1 MGYEQSVLRR
11 ATARLEAQ
19 RKAREEAQER
29 LRSEIYAKLPRV
41 AAIDR
46 ELRRTITQ
54 IIAASLRDGSDPVP
68 AIGVIR
74 DKNLSLQAEKAAL
87 LTEHGYPAD
96 ALDDKPACPK
106 CSDTGWVGA
115 NMCACLKALCTE
127 EQIRELS
134 KLLDLGEQSFDSFSL
149 DYYSPL
155 PWPGESLSPREN
167 MEFIF
172 DVCSSYA
179 RKFGRFYFRNLFL
192 TGAPGLGKTFLSA
205 CIARTVSESGFSVVY
220 DTAAHVFEQFEAQK
234 FSREEDEE
242 ISADVERV
250 LQCDLLILDDLGT
263 EMVTAFV
270 QSALYRIVNTR
281 LMEKKSTILNTNLT
295 PGELGRRYS
304 PQIASRIEGE
314 YQILPFLGEDIRKL
328 KRRRERP

>member
-1 MGYEQSVLRR
+1 MAYDGRIMRRALQRFEEDRTARQEAFARRREQVFARRPRLRQIEQELGQTMSRIISGALRR
-11 ATARLEAQ
+11 GTD
-19 RKAREEAQER
+19 
-29 LRSEIYAKLPRV
+29 PRP
-41 AAIDR
+41 AI
-46 ELRRTITQ
+46 ET
-54 IIAASLRDGSDPVP
+54 LRDE
-68 AIGVIR
+68 
-74 DKNLSLQAEKAAL
+74 NLSLHREKRESL
-87 LTEHGYPAD
+87 SELGLPEDY
-96 ALDDKPACPK
+96 LEEKPACAL
-106 CSDTGWVGA
+106 CGDTGYRGGEV
-115 NMCACLKALCTE
+115 CLCLRRYYAR
-127 EQIRELS
+127 EQQKELS
-134 KLLDLGEQSFDSFSL
+134 RMLDLGSQSFDTFSL
-149 DYYSPL
+149 EWYSDRARD
-155 PWPGESLSPREN
+155 GGVSPQEN
-167 MEFIF
+167 MKAVY
-172 DVCSSYA
+172 DVCAEYA
-179 RKFGRFYFRNLFL
+179 YQFGKKPGNLLLF
-192 TGAPGLGKTFLSA
+192 GAPGLGKTHLSA
-205 CIARTVSESGFSVVY
+205 AIAREVSGKGYSVVY

-263 EMVTAFV
+263 EMVTSFV